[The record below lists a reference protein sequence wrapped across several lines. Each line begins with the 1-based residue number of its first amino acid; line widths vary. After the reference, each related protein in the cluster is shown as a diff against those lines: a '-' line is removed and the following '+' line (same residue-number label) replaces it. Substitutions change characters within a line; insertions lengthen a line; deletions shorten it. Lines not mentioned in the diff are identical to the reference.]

1 MNTDTHGLKILGIKG
16 LVRKG
21 LQAVEEQ
28 VLHNG
33 VELAAACLIMTSN
46 DELWVQAE
54 SSCVV

>member
-1 MNTDTHGLKILGIKG
+1 MNTDTHGLKILGING

-33 VELAAACLIMTSN
+33 VELAAACLVMTSN
-46 DELWVQAE
+46 GKLWVQAE
-54 SSCVV
+54 SRCVV